1 MTTASNT
8 GVPVTGAAAAALD
21 HTLRAARAPFALI
34 DTRQESPS

>member
-1 MTTASNT
+1 MTTASPT

-21 HTLRAARAPFALI
+21 HTLRTARAPFAPT